1 MVAHVRRCGS
11 CSLCCRLLPVRSVG
25 KGANERCKH
34 QRFSSKGECCKVY
47 VNLWRVSPECKLWS
61 CGWLKMPDTG
71 ELSRPDKSH
80 YVIDPMPEYITVRDA
95 DGAPEHVQVVQ
106 IWCDESYPDAHR
118 DPALR
123 AWLVKRNMPGLVR
136 YDNKRGLVIFPP
148 SYMSHGEWTEKH
160 SNMNA
165 EQPHT
170 FEQVVQALGGANVR

>member
-1 MVAHVRRCGS
+1 
-11 CSLCCRLLPVRSVG
+11 LPVRSVG

-34 QRFSSKGECCKVY
+34 QRFGKGCAVY
-47 VNLWRVSPECKLWS
+47 AKLWNASPECKLWS
-61 CGWLKMPDTG
+61 CGWLKLPDTG
-71 ELSRPDKSH
+71 ELSRPDRAH

-123 AWLVKRNMPGLVR
+123 AWLEKRNMPGLVR

-148 SYMSHGEWTEKH
+148 ALMRGGEWFEKQ
-160 SNMNA
+160 SDLNTGEPA
-165 EQPHT
+165 HT
-170 FEQVVQALGGANVR
+170 FEQVVEALGGANV